1 MSHSDDRIHAC
12 LDGEIPREALDPE
25 ELRRL
30 EALEGVLADAAA
42 ALTHAPVPDLTAAV
56 MAGLPEES
64 VARRPRRES
73 AAVRLGRWLWTPV
86 SLTFRPGRSQE
97 EQGECEGN
105 RPEGVCGPEAEVL
118 APAGTAAVMDES
130 PRLYV
135 QFRIEVPGA
144 SQVAVAGSFTA
155 WRPDHQLTEV
165 SPGVWSALVPL
176 APGVYDYTYVIDG
189 ERMVVDP
196 YAPQVADSFGGSNS
210 RLFLPAPNESA

>member
-86 SLTFRPGRSQE
+86 SLTFRPAYAFGAVPLALTLLFLAS
-97 EQGECEGN
+97 
-105 RPEGVCGPEAEVL
+105 PGPEAEVL